1 MPDMRRKR
9 GRVMTIIEAVENFRK
24 AWADFKEVFLETLY
38 RDLHLTQILEWIL
51 RRVGREREGE

>member
-1 MPDMRRKR
+1 
-9 GRVMTIIEAVENFRK
+9 MTIIEAVENFRK
-24 AWADFKEVFLETLY
+24 AWADFKEVFLETLD